1 MSIRPALAET
11 LLFLDRL
18 AGRAGVTPVLFG
30 TALLELL
37 GIGDFRAADLDVI
50 VDAEDARALAAA
62 AGIEPDG
69 EGGNDRFRS
78 QAHLHLRGAPLVIDV
93 MAAMSIATADGWVL
107 YEPRRT
113 GEIEAAGRRFHA
125 VSLDDLGRFYR
136 LAGRDKDRAK
146 IAALEAAGGGNA
158 AYSI

>member
-11 LLFLDRL
+11 LLVLDRL
-18 AGRAGVTPVLFG
+18 AGRAGVAPVLFG
-30 TALLELL
+30 TALLELQ
-37 GIGDFRAADLDVI
+37 GIGDFYAADLDVI
-50 VDAEDARALAAA
+50 VDADGAMALAAA
-62 AGIEPDG
+62 AGAEPGG

-78 QAHLHLRGAPLVIDV
+78 RVHLHLRGAPLSIDV

-113 GEIEAAGRRFHA
+113 VEIEAAGRRFRA
-125 VSLDDLGRFYR
+125 VSREDLGRFYR

>member
-11 LLFLDRL
+11 LLLLDRL
-18 AGRAGVTPVLFG
+18 AGRAGVEPVLFG
-30 TALLELL
+30 TALLELR
-37 GIGDFRAADLDVI
+37 GIGDFYAADLDVI
-50 VDAEDARALAAA
+50 VDADSATALAAA
-62 AGIEPDG
+62 AGVEPDG

-78 QAHLHLRGAPLVIDV
+78 RVHLHLRGAPLRIGV
-93 MAAMSIATADGWVL
+93 MAAMSVATAEGWVL

-113 GEIEAAGRRFHA
+113 VEIEAAGRRFRA
-125 VSLDDLGRFYR
+125 VSLEDLGRFYR

-146 IAALEAAGGGNA
+146 IAALDAAGGGNA